1 MSSFWNGDFYFDS
14 IHSSKYNVCV
24 TDINDNNILKEYGST
39 TSIGVNK
46 EMSLGETLYYS
57 ESEKSGSEIVLH
69 LCRIDKSKWNIVD
82 LMNVIGWLCRK
93 DFKKFQSTDF
103 INEGYNIVDYVK
115 VISVKKFLTP
125 SLEGYIEV
133 TFGVFDG
140 YSYIIP
146 NNNFIM
152 NPNETKV
159 LVNYSNIEDTYKPK
173 IKIINLGDETTV
185 IKIKNSTF
193 SNKELE
199 LSRMKNSEVITIDC
213 KMGIVNGITEL
224 NSNRF
229 SILNN
234 FNFIELVK
242 GNNTIVSS
250 GNALV
255 EFICEFPIII

>member
-14 IHSSKYNVCV
+14 THSSKYNVCI
-24 TDINDNNILKEYGST
+24 TDINDNNILKDYGST
-39 TSIGVNK
+39 TSIEINK
-46 EMSLGETLYYS
+46 EKSFGETLYYT
-57 ESEKSGSEIVLH
+57 ESEKNGSEMVIQ
-69 LCRIDKSKWNIVD
+69 LCKIDRNKWNVAD
-82 LMNVIGWLCRK
+82 LMHVIGWLCRK

-103 INEGYNIVDYVK
+103 INEGYNIIDYVK
-115 VISVKKFLTP
+115 VTSIKKFLTS
-125 SLEGYIEV
+125 SLEGYLEV
-133 TFGVFDG
+133 TFNVFDG

-152 NPNETKV
+152 NPNESKV
-159 LVNYSNIEDTYKPK
+159 LVNFSNIEDTYKPK
-173 IKIINLGDETTV
+173 IKIVNLGDESTI

-199 LSRMKNSEVITIDC
+199 LSRIKNGEVIIIDC
-213 KMGIVNGITEL
+213 KMGVVNGVNTP
-224 NSNRF
+224 NDNRF

-250 GNALV
+250 GNAVV